1 MMPEIVDKKNGLQC
15 RFWEVDYGDGR
26 WLLLAEGRV
35 QLWALVIATL
45 NIRVQLP
52 GVSEVDL
59 REVGCEDGRCMEV
72 PQDRVQRRA
81 L

>member
-1 MMPEIVDKKNGLQC
+1 M
-15 RFWEVDYGDGR
+15 
-26 WLLLAEGRV
+26 LLAEGRV